1 MYRTTF
7 TNVKYQDLCATI
19 ILSQIEDLQNQKQS
33 KIFVPHNLIGFC
45 KQIKQ
50 TYKPYTLMGPT
61 VTRPVQDPLAVL
73 RLENLL
79 YMYIT
84 FTQMTVMVCQ

>member
-73 RLENLL
+73 RLENQL
-79 YMYIT
+79 
-84 FTQMTVMVCQ
+84 